1 MEPFGRNCSVFTEK
15 RRTRYIPQSGLC
27 VSYAPL
33 RNYFTSGFESSA
45 VPTAICVGEDLAYSE
60 FQPTEQAAAG
70 LGWLL
75 TQAVSSR
82 LCVTEASRMGAVPQG
97 T

>member
-60 FQPTEQAAAG
+60 FQPTEQAAGCRSG
-70 LGWLL
+70 LAADPSCVEP
-75 TQAVSSR
+75 AVR
-82 LCVTEASRMGAVPQG
+82 DRGE
-97 T
+97 